1 MFFKSHSYMINLD
14 NVQYFRDISLKGDG
28 AKGTFFRM
36 NNGKSIVI
44 TCPYENV
51 YTQIKNKRG
60 INTMNTEVVVLSYK
74 TDPVREGLRTTEKQ
88 RRNGEDIVDR
98 LSRSEVEGEYH
109 DPR

>member
-1 MFFKSHSYMINLD
+1 MINLD
-14 NVQYFRDISLKGDG
+14 NVQYIRKISLKGDPD

-60 INTMNTEVVVLSYK
+60 INTMNTEVIVLSYK
-74 TDPVREGLRTTEKQ
+74 TDPVREGLKTVERQ

-98 LSRSEVEGEYH
+98 LSRSEVEGEYY